1 VSYERLSPRQKQAVD
16 LLFSGACCMKPY
28 KNRDEAM
35 GYRMGV
41 TEGTAKGFVN
51 QAAIKYSIDAFDWD
65 IGVRLCY
72 LRAKELG
79 ML

>member
-16 LLFSGACCMKPY
+16 LLFDYDRGPRNTISYLSEQMNLAPTTVKQLLS
-28 KNRDEAM
+28 KSS
-35 GYRMGV
+35 
-41 TEGTAKGFVN
+41 AKYGI
-51 QAAIKYSIDAFDWD
+51 QSHLYIPS
-65 IGVRLCY
+65 VRLVY